1 MPIKIQDRKKIY
13 EVDKDGKQVPV
24 ITPEVFITLTHL
36 ETGKE
41 YLSEK
46 EATDDVSDPNTAT
59 KIEHIRRDVEVKIAE
74 MPPLGSDSN
83 L

>member
-46 EATDDVSDPNTAT
+46 EASDDVSAVSYTHLTLPTN
-59 KIEHIRRDVEVKIAE
+59 REV
-74 MPPLGSDSN
+74 
-83 L
+83 

>member
-24 ITPEVFITLTHL
+24 ITPEDFITLTHL

-46 EATDDVSDPNTAT
+46 EAADDINDPNTAT